1 MSQVLNQGQGEL
13 IEAILPHVINIQ
25 TKMNSSDKSEV
36 I

>member
-25 TKMNSSDKSEV
+25 TKMYQW
-36 I
+36 